1 MKTCQHNILP
11 ETLHEP
17 APHVMVFT
25 LHTSVLTML
34 RQSGTEKVFVGLGP
48 AAIKPNNNIKGLRR
62 ANDNSNQNFMKYC
75 I

>member
-1 MKTCQHNILP
+1 MKTCANYYILP

-25 LHTSVLTML
+25 PHTSVLTML

-48 AAIKPNNNIKGLRR
+48 AAIKQNNDVKGSRR
-62 ANDNSNQNFMKYC
+62 AKDPYMLNTVT
-75 I
+75 

>member
-1 MKTCQHNILP
+1 MKTCENYILP

-25 LHTSVLTML
+25 PHTSVLTML

-48 AAIKPNNNIKGLRR
+48 AAIKPSNVKGSRR
-62 ANDNSNQNFMKYC
+62 ANDNNQKFL
-75 I
+75 